1 MATPDESDPLSPTKR
16 KKILERDQYACRN
29 CGGKGLIAGGNRI
42 LHVHH
47 RMQIPEDTNRN
58 DPVNLITVCRGC
70 HGWIHKRPTR
80 DDAPVELHDDAA
92 EVLYPQ
98 HYQILRILYED
109 GPLTVDEQQDQIATD
124 LSKIAISD
132 HLWKLMGL
140 DNQIDGQTQQLLD
153 KDAETDEWGRP
164 ADIETSERGRIPDDE
179 RTRERRIEDEQ
190 IRRTLEAGLDRQTV
204 ADIFD
209 VRARTTRYKERRA
222 RAYDFPLGN
231 IETHDHSPTDDDHSD
246 DSPDHAES
254 ASERN
259 ASEDP
264 EDMEA
269 RETGDAAAD
278 TSVTAEMDS
287 DEGDRTVDSI
297 DAPVGFLNDHP
308 FLIDEAADETPE
320 PTDDSDPTGDH
331 QLLLTVGL
339 DDLKRDAI
347 LRHCIS
353 QEKSLSTVLEEQI
366 QQFAA
371 EVIE

>member
-140 DNQIDGQTQQLLD
+140 DNQIDGQTQQLID

-164 ADIETSERGRIPDDE
+164 AEIETSERGRIPDDE

-190 IRRTLEAGLDRQTV
+190 IRRTLESGLDRQTV

-222 RAYDFPLGN
+222 RAYDFPLDN
-231 IETHDHSPTDDDHSD
+231 VETHDYSSTDDDQLADSPDQEESATEGSASD
-246 DSPDHAES
+246 DSDATEG
-254 ASERN
+254 
-259 ASEDP
+259 
-264 EDMEA
+264 
-269 RETGDAAAD
+269 RETEDAAAD
-278 TSVTAEMDS
+278 TSVRADVDF
-287 DEGDRTVDSI
+287 DEGDRTADSI
-297 DAPVGFLNDHP
+297 DAPVEFFDEDP
-308 FLIDEAADETPE
+308 FLIDGDRDETP
-320 PTDDSDPTGDH
+320 DSTGEH
-331 QLLLTVGL
+331 RLLLTVGL
-339 DDLKRDAI
+339 DDLKRDEI
-347 LRHCIS
+347 LRYCIS
-353 QEKSLSTVLEEQI
+353 QGKPLGTVLEELI
-366 QQFAA
+366 QEFAA